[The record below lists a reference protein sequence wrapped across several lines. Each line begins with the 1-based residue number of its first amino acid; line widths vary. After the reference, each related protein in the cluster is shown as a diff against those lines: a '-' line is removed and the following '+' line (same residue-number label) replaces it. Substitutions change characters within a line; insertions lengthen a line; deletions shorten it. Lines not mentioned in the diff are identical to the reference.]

1 MRSQSNTMPD
11 KIWVKSPDKSGI
23 STVVLRDSVVKTV
36 VENIDGVVQDVYT
49 YDEVVVTIPWREDIE
64 NYVDSHFN
72 DWFQLGARL
81 EFERTLP
88 VENELLM
95 SVITSLMLEIDTM
108 NTRLKILE
116 GK

>member
-1 MRSQSNTMPD
+1 MRSQSNTIPD
-11 KIWVKSPDKSGI
+11 KIWVKSPDESGI

-36 VENIDGVVQDVYT
+36 VENIDGIEQDVYT

-72 DWFQLGARL
+72 DWFQLGVRL

-95 SVITSLMLEIDTM
+95 SVVTSLMLEIDTM